1 MFDHIQAYHR
11 PQSVREAVS
20 LLHQESEGRF
30 VAGGT
35 GVVVE
40 ADRSIR
46 FLVDIT
52 GIGLSYI
59 RQEEDR
65 WLIGATTT
73 LAGIERSLE
82 MQAMAG
88 GVLAKA
94 ASTCGT
100 VQNRNMATIGGNV
113 ASGSPASEMATALLA
128 LDAAATLV
136 DPQGP
141 RNVPLASLFAEP
153 RGAALRKA
161 LLAEIAIPVAASG
174 GRAGWSF
181 QKLGR
186 TRIDISLV
194 NVAAGLELEADGR
207 VKRARIAL
215 GAVAPTPM
223 RAQEAEK
230 LLAGR
235 KLDRKVIGDAA
246 AQAAREARPITDAR
260 ASAEFRRRI
269 SGVLTERSLLEC
281 ASRAGCQL

>member
-1 MFDHIQAYHR
+1 MFDHIQVYHR

-20 LLHQESEGRF
+20 LLHQESGGRF

-52 GIGLSYI
+52 RLGLSYI
-59 RQEEDR
+59 RQKEDQ

-73 LAGIERSLE
+73 LEGIGHSPE
-82 MQAMAG
+82 MRALAG
-88 GVLAKA
+88 GLLAKA
-94 ASTCGT
+94 ASSCGT
-100 VQNRNMATIGGNV
+100 VQNRNMATIGGSV
-113 ASGSPASEMATALLA
+113 ASGSSASEAATALLA

-141 RNVPLASLFAEP
+141 RHVPLASLFAEP
-153 RGAALRKA
+153 RGAAFRKA
-161 LLAEIAIPVAASG
+161 LLVEIAIPVAASG

-186 TRIDISLV
+186 TRNDISLV
-194 NVAAGLELEADGR
+194 NVAAGLELEANGR
-207 VKRARIAL
+207 VTRARIAL
-215 GAVAPTPM
+215 GAVAPAHI
-223 RAQEAEK
+223 RAQEAER
-230 LLAGR
+230 LLVGR
-235 KLDRKVIGDAA
+235 KLERKVIEDAA

-260 ASAEFRRRI
+260 ASAEFRREI
-269 SGVLTERSLLEC
+269 SGVLTERALREC
-281 ASRAGCQL
+281 ASRAWCEL